1 MASAKNLL
9 GEEVLKNGS
18 FMQAHATGTPQNRVT
33 ESHILNELAKTFG
46 IKSWLTGAVKCY
58 VGHSMAPAGGD
69 QLSAILG
76 TWEDGLF
83 PGIKTI
89 DHIAE
94 DVHDSHL
101 QLPFDDIEIDPSS
114 KPVGF
119 VNSKGFGG
127 NNATGFFVSPSKTEE
142 LLRKLSLIHI

>member
-1 MASAKNLL
+1 MLFS
-9 GEEVLKNGS
+9 
-18 FMQAHATGTPQNRVT
+18 
-33 ESHILNELAKTFG
+33 
-46 IKSWLTGAVKCY
+46 
-58 VGHSMAPAGGD
+58 HSMAPAGGD

-101 QLPFDDIEIDPSS
+101 RLPFDDIKIDPSS
-114 KPVGF
+114 MPVGF
-119 VNSKGFGG
+119 VNSKGFEE
-127 NNATGFFVSPSKTEE
+127 TMPPVSLYP
-142 LLRKLSLIHI
+142 RQKLKSF

>member
-1 MASAKNLL
+1 
-9 GEEVLKNGS
+9 
-18 FMQAHATGTPQNRVT
+18 
-33 ESHILNELAKTFG
+33 
-46 IKSWLTGAVKCY
+46 
-58 VGHSMAPAGGD
+58 MAPAGGD

-101 QLPFDDIEIDPSS
+101 HLPFDDIKIDPSS
-114 KPVGF
+114 MPVGF

-142 LLRKLSLIHI
+142 LLRKRLGGKYARKTVQYHEGVVDGEELTISPEEIVIPGFRESVSLDIDNPYSDLSGE